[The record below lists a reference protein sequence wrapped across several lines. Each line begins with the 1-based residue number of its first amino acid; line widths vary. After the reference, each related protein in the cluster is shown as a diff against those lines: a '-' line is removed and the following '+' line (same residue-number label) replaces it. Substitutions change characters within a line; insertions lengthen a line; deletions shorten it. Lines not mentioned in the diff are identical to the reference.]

1 MSTLIVVRHG
11 QASFGGRNYDVLSPL
26 GERQGVVLGEH
37 WKRVGQQFDAVYT
50 GTLERQKLTAQRT
63 LEGMGL
69 DGTPPPATVDP
80 AYDEYDHKNLI
91 RSYLPII
98 ARENPEF
105 AIDRTELLS
114 DRRRFQRVMERI
126 TTLWLEGVPGELPLD
141 ETWEQ
146 FRTRTEAGIR
156 RIADSGAERSVLF
169 TSGGVIGVAMRKA
182 LNVTDDMAIKLN
194 WRVYNAS
201 VHMFWLGKRSDAL
214 LRFNDISHLELAGDE
229 NLITYR

>member
-1 MSTLIVVRHG
+1 LIVVRHG

-37 WKRVGQQFDAVYT
+37 WKRAGQSFDAVIS
-50 GTLERQKLTAQRT
+50 GTLERQRLTATRT

-69 DGTPPPATVDP
+69 GENPPAVTIDP
-80 AYDEYDHKNLI
+80 AFDEYDHKNLI
-91 RSYLPII
+91 RSYLPVI

-105 AIDRTELLS
+105 AMDRAELLS
-114 DRRRFQRVMERI
+114 DRRRFQRVMERV
-126 TTLWLEGVPGELPLD
+126 TTLWLEGAPGELPLD

-146 FRTRTEAGIR
+146 FRTRCEDGIR
-156 RIADSGAERSVLF
+156 RIAGSGAERTVLF
-169 TSGGVIGVAMRKA
+169 TSGGIIGVAMRKA
-182 LNVTDDMAIKLN
+182 LGVSDDMAIKLN

-214 LRFNDISHLELAGDE
+214 LRFNDISHLELAGDDS
-229 NLITYR
+229 LITYR